1 MPTLLELGGAGVDAP
16 RPLIFSPLCISKHIW
31 SNPNDLSAETGSGWL
46 AILKVNPAH
55 HSTWRKASTFIEHFL
70 CIWGFAFVYRMI
82 FRGGLYPIIQRKK
95 LKP

>member
-1 MPTLLELGGAGVDAP
+1 MLQDARPNTTEAAVEIAKTL
-16 RPLIFSPLCISKHIW
+16 INIW
-31 SNPNDLSAETGSGWL
+31 NNPNDLSAETGSVWL
-46 AILKVNPAH
+46 AIFKVNPAH
-55 HSTWRKASTFIEHFL
+55 HSTWRKASAFMEHFL